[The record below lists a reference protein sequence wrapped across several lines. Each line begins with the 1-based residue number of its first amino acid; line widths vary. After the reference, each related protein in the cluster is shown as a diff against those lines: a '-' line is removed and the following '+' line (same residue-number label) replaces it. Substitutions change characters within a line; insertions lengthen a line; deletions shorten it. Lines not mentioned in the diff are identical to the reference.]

1 MTSCSQISAELAALS
16 AQISALDDKFILK
29 TEKQGIIDSSVQT
42 SKAAI
47 IPQIPNIAGAIA
59 ATVFGQKISPFN
71 IRLGNN
77 EKLTGD
83 ALNKAKQGLEK
94 AFQAADAAKTAGQV
108 AGEAKGLSLSALAK
122 ILSITLQIAN
132 ILATIAT
139 FLTLK
144 ARIDALENYTDSLAN
159 QISKAFGQILTAT
172 SKANQANSKADAN
185 TAKISNIN
193 ATISGLKAQV
203 SSAINSANNAIAK
216 ANQSISKAD
225 NALSTANTAS
235 SKADNALSTANTA
248 SSKADNALSTANT
261 ASSKADNALGTAN
274 TASSKADNA
283 LSTANTASSK
293 ADNALSTA
301 NTASS
306 KADNAL
312 GTANTASSKADNALG
327 TANTASSKADNA
339 LGTANTASSKAN
351 SAASN
356 AFASLTMAG
365 SAIGIAQTVAGG
377 LSALTQEVGTV
388 EGVALEALALAKQK
402 QPITDISQQFDQ
414 FVQQNNQKLGVQDLK
429 ISDLGQQFNQNLEQF
444 KQQSNLT
451 SQQKF
456 DQFVQQNNQKLGVQD
471 LKISDLGQQFNQN
484 LEQFKQQSNL
494 TSQQKFD
501 QFVQQNNQKLGVQ
514 DLKISDLGQQFNQKS
529 QQQEQVNQQSNL
541 KLDQLIGLAA
551 LIPANVNNLV
561 TPKLITPA
569 QVQSAAGTAICNSV
583 NGGCLGKGLDGV
595 GNKIGN
601 SLDKAKKDILDK
613 INAAANAAQLALL
626 QKIDL
631 KLGVQ
636 IAGGIS
642 GKLVDGFKWLK
653 IDRILNTLTFA
664 ATVHN
669 ATMLSNDLLQTLVGV
684 LTNVLTLI
692 VPKDDAGN
700 TFNVGEAI
708 NGTVENAVKG
718 IIGAENYTALSN
730 AWAKANRIYQ
740 ATTNV
745 LNSFMNLT
753 QTVLQAAEMIAAYT
767 GKIGNALKKGGVV
780 LENAY
785 GWMNPSPKF
794 NRMTQTLENLQQAAS
809 TVQMVT
815 QVPLDVINATTELT
829 TASTEFVK
837 AVKEDDKPENKAV
850 AQPEPDK
857 LKADEATAKT
867 ASQPNPFDFLDLFD
881 GED

>member
-283 LSTANTASSK
+283 L
-293 ADNALSTA
+293 
-301 NTASS
+301 
-306 KADNAL
+306 
-312 GTANTASSKADNALG
+312 G

-402 QPITDISQQFDQ
+402 QPITDISQQ
-414 FVQQNNQKLGVQDLK
+414 
-429 ISDLGQQFNQNLEQF
+429 
-444 KQQSNLT
+444 
-451 SQQKF
+451 F